1 MRKKRMIAALATV
14 CAAAMALSGCGNSN
28 NNAQGGD
35 SAGDNII
42 SYASIEPKSK
52 LIPGDTNE
60 TPAIVVLREVFSG
73 LVTYK
78 QDGTTEYEVAKDI
91 KANADS
97 SQYTIT
103 LNDGWKF
110 TDGTPVTAESFA
122 KAWSYTANATNA
134 QIASSF
140 FSSIKGYDEL
150 QQKGVDKNAQLS
162 GIEVKDDHTLV
173 VTLNAPNST
182 FPTMLGYTAYAPLPE
197 SFYKDPDAFGE
208 KPVGNG
214 PYKIDSWDH
223 NKSIKISRN
232 PDYNGPRKVKNDGI
246 EYRIYTD
253 TKAAYADVQAGN
265 LDIMAGV
272 PASAMKTFMTDKRIK
287 GYSEPGSSIM
297 FITIPDRLEHF
308 GRNEEG
314 YLRRRAI
321 SLAIDRDTICKKIF
335 NETRTPAVD
344 FIAPSIPGYTDS
356 LEGKDALSYDAKE
369 AKKLWDQANQ
379 ISPWSGKL
387 RLSYAADLAGY
398 KEASDAIVNTL
409 KNDLGVDTETTIIS
423 TFNELA
429 GMMDERTTDSP
440 YMMGWSA
447 DYPAA
452 DDYLVQLYSS
462 STADG
467 KGANYGDYK
476 NPEFDELMN
485 KALASPNADEAN
497 KYYHQGEEIL
507 AKELPN
513 IPLWYMNATAATVP
527 ELQNVKF
534 GYDNLPMLDQI
545 SK

>member
-1 MRKKRMIAALATV
+1 MRSRKMIAAMAAV

-28 NNAQGGD
+28 
-35 SAGDNII
+35 SASEGETAGSNVI

-60 TPAIVVLREVFSG
+60 TPAFVVLREVFSG

-78 QDGTTEYEVAKDI
+78 QDGTTENEVAKEI

-103 LNDGWKF
+103 LNSGWKF
-110 TDGTPVTAESFA
+110 TNGEDVTAESFA
-122 KAWSYTANATNA
+122 KAWSYTANASNG

-162 GIEVKDDHTLV
+162 GLDVKDDHTLV

-182 FPTMLGYTAYAPLPE
+182 FPTMLGYTAYMPLPE
-197 SFYKDPDAFGE
+197 VFYKDPSAFGE
-208 KPVGNG
+208 KPIGDG
-214 PYKIDSWDH
+214 PYKMDSWDH

-232 PDYNGPRKVKNDGI
+232 PDYKGPRKVKNDGI
-246 EYRIYTD
+246 EFRIYTD

-265 LDIMAGV
+265 LDIMSGV

-297 FITIPDRLEHF
+297 FITIPERLEHF
-308 GRNEEG
+308 GLNEEG
-314 YLRRRAI
+314 NLRRRAI
-321 SLAIDRDTICKKIF
+321 SLAIDRNTICKKIF
-335 NETRTPAVD
+335 NNTRTPAVD

-356 LEGKDALSYDAKE
+356 LKGKDAMEYNAKE
-369 AKKLWDQANQ
+369 AKKLWDQANA
-379 ISPWSGKL
+379 ISPWTGKL

-409 KNDLGVDTETTIIS
+409 KNDLGVDAETTIIS

-429 GMMDERTTDSP
+429 GMMDDRTTDSP

-452 DDYLVQLYSS
+452 DDYLVQLYDS

-476 NPEFDELMN
+476 NPEFDALMD
-485 KALASPNADEAN
+485 KALASPSADEAN
-497 KYYHQGEEIL
+497 KYYQQGEELL
-507 AKELPN
+507 ARDLPN
-513 IPLWYMNATAATVP
+513 IPLWYMNATGATVP
-527 ELQNVKF
+527 GLKNVKF
-534 GYDNLPMLDQI
+534 SYDNLPMLDQI